1 MPFSALRTLLR
12 ENAKRLCQM
21 YWFRYVYIYLLDT
34 TKNQY
39 GETIQQ
45 IVTGKL
51 RNVLVSCRLWE
62 VLRPLQG
69 PHHVVQRQKIQIC
82 SRI

>member
-1 MPFSALRTLLR
+1 MPFSAFRMPLR

-21 YWFRYVYIYLLDT
+21 YRFRYVYIYLLDT
-34 TKNQY
+34 TKNHY

-45 IVTGKL
+45 IVAGEL

-62 VLRPLQG
+62 VLRPPQR